1 MSFISDVFGGGS
13 AKKAAKAQ
21 VKAAQLGVDEL
32 HRQFDLTRADLAPW
46 RQVGGAAIQAGAD
59 MLKPGYDYTAS
70 PSYQFRLGEG
80 NRAIE
85 GSAAS
90 KGTLMSGGTLK
101 DIDRFSQGL
110 AASDFGDS
118 FNRQMAI
125 AGGGQQAAT
134 AGAQL
139 GQQTAGGIAD
149 LYTQMG
155 NAKASGYI
163 GQSNAIGN
171 TIGQVAQI
179 AAMFASDI
187 RLKDNIELVETL
199 DDGLQVFDFD
209 YRRDIDP
216 SLPGGRQRGVMAQDV
231 ARLRPWALGPVR
243 ADGYATV
250 NYGALNAA

>member
-1 MSFISDVFGGGS
+1 MSFLSDIFLGGS

-21 VKAAQLGVDEL
+21 TDAGKQAIGEL
-32 HRQFDLTRADLAPW
+32 QRQFDLTRSDLAPW
-46 RQVGGAAIQAGAD
+46 REAGGAAINAGAA

-70 PSYQFRLGEG
+70 PGYQFRLNEG

-85 GSAAS
+85 NSGAA
-90 KGTLMSGGTLK
+90 KGMLMSGGTLK

-134 AGAQL
+134 SGAQM

-155 NAKASGYI
+155 NARASGYI
-163 GQSNAIGN
+163 GQSNAIGQS
-171 TIGQVAQI
+171 IGQAAQLG
-179 AAMFASDI
+179 AMFLSDR
-187 RLKDNIELVETL
+187 RLKTNIELIKR
-199 DDGLQVFDFD
+199 DPDGLGW
-209 YRRDIDP
+209 YSWNWKADP
-216 SLPGGRQRGVMAQDV
+216 KGEKVEGVIADEV
-231 ARLRPWALGPVR
+231 KEIRPWAYVENYRHGY
-243 ADGYATV
+243 DGV